1 MNTRHFLAALLM
13 AALTAPIGAAYA
25 KDLVF
30 SAPPREAADKG
41 QDIYG
46 PIADELSKALGRKVV
61 YKHPGNWLT
70 YQFDMQ
76 KDKYDI
82 VFDGPHFVSWRMA
95 AHQHEPLVKLP
106 GQLKFYVVVREDSG
120 INDINQLSGRM
131 VCGLAPPNLATLTV
145 QAQFPNISRQPLV
158 REVKSFKQAYQ
169 TMRAGVCQAAV
180 LPKRWYSE
188 LVDAKSGVRTIFESR
203 GVANQAFTAS
213 KRLSDSEKL
222 KIAQLL
228 LAPESKPKFD
238 KFLET
243 FAKGKDLEKASV
255 VEYTGHASLLK
266 DVWGFGLALQ
276 NGYDGSMRA
285 SLR

>member
-1 MNTRHFLAALLM
+1 MNIRNLIAALM
-13 AALTAPIGAAYA
+13 AAALVSPIGAAYA

-30 SAPPREAADKG
+30 SAPPRETADKG
-41 QDIYG
+41 QEIYG
-46 PIADELSKALGRKVV
+46 PIADELSKVLGRKVV

-106 GQLKFYVVVREDSG
+106 GQIKFYVVVREDSATT
-120 INDINQLSGRM
+120 DLNQLTGRM
-131 VCGLAPPNLATLTV
+131 VCGLAPPNLATLTL
-145 QAQFPNISRQPLV
+145 QAQFPNIARQPLI

-169 TMRAGVCQAAV
+169 MMRAGVCQAAV
-180 LPKRWYSE
+180 LPKRWHKE
-188 LVDAKSGVRTIFESR
+188 LVEGKAGARTIFESK

-213 KRLSDSEKL
+213 KRLSDTDKL
-222 KIAQLL
+222 KISQAL

-238 KFLET
+238 KFIAT
-243 FAKGKDLEKASV
+243 FSKGKDLEKASV
-255 VEYTGHASLLK
+255 VEYTGHATLLK
-266 DVWGFGLALQ
+266 DVWGFGLAFQ
-276 NGYDGSMRA
+276 NGGELLRA
-285 SLR
+285 SLH